1 MTTAITVD
9 VPQFATLRLFFRSTH
24 TMRKIIFIIAV
35 VLSLASCKKV
45 PIRQDLVVKLKSID
59 GTAFNAE
66 LESYQIQSGQTKVFK
81 FEYSGSSPLKEYKI
95 GTDYTQDQTSYLIT
109 KPEIGST
116 SGTFEFSM
124 DVDALVNGIEV
135 NNSSSQVFKLDMIDE
150 DGSVGHF
157 HITIQK
163 QT

>member
-1 MTTAITVD
+1 
-9 VPQFATLRLFFRSTH
+9 
-24 TMRKIIFIIAV
+24 MRKIIFIIAV
-35 VLSLASCKKV
+35 AVAFVSCKKIPV
-45 PIRQDLVVKLKSID
+45 RQDLVVELKSVD
-59 GTAFNAE
+59 GVAFNSE
-66 LESYQIQSGQTKVFK
+66 LESYQIPAGQTKVFK
-81 FEYSGSSPLKEYKI
+81 FEYSGGSPLKEFKI